1 MHGYKLK
8 YLSLNFST
16 PEFKTGLDM
25 YGPGTGSGG
34 SGSFSGASR
43 GPPRER
49 KYTPP
54 GQMSGGANQRP
65 PLQDLLPHM
74 KAMFDPDPPIESK
87 PPMPEKVISS
97 GERLTGIAAF
107 ITPDLFEK
115 TTPEKEP
122 FVPPKIL

>member
-1 MHGYKLK
+1 
-8 YLSLNFST
+8 
-16 PEFKTGLDM
+16 
-25 YGPGTGSGG
+25 
-34 SGSFSGASR
+34 
-43 GPPRER
+43 
-49 KYTPP
+49 
-54 GQMSGGANQRP
+54 MSGGANQRP

-97 GERLTGIAAF
+97 GERLIGIAAF

>member
-1 MHGYKLK
+1 
-8 YLSLNFST
+8 
-16 PEFKTGLDM
+16 M

-34 SGSFSGASR
+34 SGSGGGGFKGLQKNVNIPHS
-43 GPPRER
+43 E
-49 KYTPP
+49 
-54 GQMSGGANQRP
+54 MSGGANQRP

-74 KAMFDPDPPIESK
+74 KAMFDPDPPIDWK
-87 PPMPEKVISS
+87 PPMSEKVISS